1 LNPVSFGVF
10 GGSFDPP
17 HVAHTLLVHYAMSA
31 HGLERALVVPT
42 YSHAFGKRLA
52 SFEHRLRMCEL
63 AFRGICGVEISDI
76 ERSLPAPSY
85 TVHTL
90 RALAQRYPGIQLR
103 LLLGSDL
110 LPETHAWHDFT
121 SVAALAPPIV
131 IERQGAPTH
140 DPSQPALPAVSS
152 TDIRQRIAAG
162 QSTQGR
168 LAAQVRSYIDANR
181 LYAGGT

>member
-1 LNPVSFGVF
+1 MQVAFGVF

-17 HVAHTLLVHYAMSA
+17 HVAHALLVHYAMTA

-63 AFRGICGVEISDI
+63 AFHGLCGVEISDI
-76 ERSLPAPSY
+76 ERSLPAPNY
-85 TVHTL
+85 TLNTL
-90 RALAQRYPGIQLR
+90 RALAERYPSVQLR
-103 LLLGSDL
+103 LLIGSDV
-110 LPETHAWHDFT
+110 LPETNAWHDFAN
-121 SVAALAPPIV
+121 VAALAPPIV
-131 IERQGAPTH
+131 IERQGGPTY

-152 TDIRQRIAAG
+152 TDIRQHIAAG

-181 LYAGGT
+181 LYTGRT